1 MNIQDKRN
9 SVKLQAS
16 AYGVA
21 FLMMMIVGCDNLSNT
36 DQSEIGQDDFSTT
49 SVDLSASFDY
59 NCSNSATCTFT
70 DTSTGDEI
78 VSRVWDPAGI
88 ADNGKHTFKPGERT
102 VTLTITD
109 GNGNSASASETI
121 NCRSSPK
128 HGVQCS

>member
-1 MNIQDKRN
+1 MKKQDKGN
-9 SVKLQAS
+9 SLILRAS

-21 FLMMMIVGCDNLSNT
+21 LLLMMMVGCDNLSNT
-36 DQSEIGQDDFSTT
+36 DQSEIGQDESPPT

-88 ADNGKHTFKPGERT
+88 DEDGKYTFKAGEHT
-102 VTLTITD
+102 VTLAITD
-109 GNGNSASASETI
+109 GDGNSASASETI
-121 NCRSSPK
+121 DCRSSPK